1 MGTLYIDRKGISL
14 TMRDR
19 VIELRA
25 DGERLRSVPA
35 ALLERVVLR
44 ADTQL
49 TSGTLAALA
58 DAGIGLLALGG
69 RGGQRV
75 AHLLGKPARDAR
87 ARIAQCQRMNDEP
100 WATAWCRS
108 VVRAKL
114 GAQQRLLRQ
123 AALERLDLR
132 KPLTDAQATLQTV
145 LNRLP
150 LAQDRAS
157 VRGFEGAGAAAY
169 FAAFTQLFAPAL
181 GFTARRR
188 RPPPDPVNACLSLGY
203 TLLQAQ
209 AEQACWAAG
218 LDPMVGFLHN
228 PAFGRASL
236 ACDLVEPWR
245 ARIDAWVWQQFRS
258 RDLRPEHFGN
268 DGAGACLMGK
278 AGRAHFYQA
287 VVPLQRRCAAALRR
301 HARLLARA
309 LASAA
314 DLPGDEHWASDAGD
328 SDQGIDQGS
337 DADSNAGCSAGCNAG
352 TDTEHDPAIADPTCL
367 TDPAAVP
374 RHPPPEGAHR

>member
-1 MGTLYIDRKGISL
+1 M
-14 TMRDR
+14 
-19 VIELRA
+19 
-25 DGERLRSVPA
+25 PA
-35 ALLERVVLR
+35 ALLDRVVLR

-49 TSGTLAALA
+49 SSSRTLAALA
-58 DAGIGLLALGG
+58 HAGIGLLALGG

-75 AHLLGKPARDAR
+75 AHLLGKPANDAR
-87 ARIAQCQRMNDEP
+87 ARIAQCQRMNDEA

-114 GAQQRLLRQ
+114 AAQHRLLHSAEQSRP
-123 AALERLDLR
+123 DLR
-132 KPLTDAQATLQTV
+132 KPLTDAQAILQTI
-145 LNRLP
+145 LSRLP
-150 LAQDRAS
+150 GADNRAS

-169 FAAFTQLFAPAL
+169 FGAFTQMFAPSL
-181 GFTARRR
+181 GFEARRR

-245 ARIDAWVWQQFRS
+245 ARVDAWVWQQFRS
-258 RDLRPEHFGN
+258 RDLRPEHFGT

-287 VVPLQRRCAAALRR
+287 VVPLQRRCADALRR

-314 DLPGDEHWASDAGD
+314 HLPDDEHWASDAGD
-328 SDQGIDQGS
+328 SDAGS
-337 DADSNAGCSAGCNAG
+337 P
-352 TDTEHDPAIADPTCL
+352 TD
-367 TDPAAVP
+367 
-374 RHPPPEGAHR
+374 RHPTNAEQTSLAKPVAGPGHPLPEGAHR

>member
-1 MGTLYIDRKGISL
+1 MATLYIDRKGMSL
-14 TMRDR
+14 TMRDS

-35 ALLERVVLR
+35 ALLDRVVLR

-49 TSGTLAALA
+49 SSSTLAALA

-75 AHLLGKPARDAR
+75 AHLLGKPANDAR
-87 ARIAQCQRMNDEP
+87 ARIAQCQRMNDEA

-108 VVRAKL
+108 LVRAKL
-114 GAQQRLLRQ
+114 AAQQRLLHH
-123 AALERLDLR
+123 AELERPDLR
-132 KPLTDAQATLQTV
+132 KPLTDAQATLQRT
-145 LNRLP
+145 LGRLP
-150 LAQDRAS
+150 QAADRAS
-157 VRGFEGAGAAAY
+157 LRGLEGAGAAAY
-169 FAAFTQLFAPAL
+169 FRGYTQLFAPAL
-181 GFTARRR
+181 GFNGRRR

-258 RDLRPEHFGN
+258 RDLRPEHFGS

-309 LASAA
+309 LAGAA
-314 DLPGDEHWASDAGD
+314 LLPADEDWSTDAGS
-328 SDQGIDQGS
+328 SDGDCDG
-337 DADSNAGCSAGCNAG
+337 ANERAGWIAGPDLSPAQAGHCTSPSAGAQ
-352 TDTEHDPAIADPTCL
+352 P
-367 TDPAAVP
+367 
-374 RHPPPEGAHR
+374 

>member
-1 MGTLYIDRKGISL
+1 MGTLYIDRKGMSL
-14 TMRDR
+14 TMRDS

-35 ALLERVVLR
+35 ALLDRVVLR

-49 TSGTLAALA
+49 SSATLAALA

-75 AHLLGKPARDAR
+75 AHLLGKPANDAR
-87 ARIAQCQRMNDEP
+87 ARIAQCQRMNDEA

-108 VVRAKL
+108 LVRAKL
-114 GAQQRLLRQ
+114 AAQQRLLHR
-123 AALERLDLR
+123 AELERPDQR
-132 KPLTDAQATLQTV
+132 KPLTDAQATLQRT
-145 LNRLP
+145 LDRLP
-150 LAQDRAS
+150 QAADRAS
-157 VRGFEGAGAAAY
+157 LRGLEGAGAAAY
-169 FAAFTQLFAPAL
+169 FRGYTQLFAPAL
-181 GFTARRR
+181 GFNARRR

-258 RDLRPEHFGN
+258 RDLRPEHFGS

-309 LASAA
+309 LAGAA
-314 DLPGDEHWASDAGD
+314 LLPADEDWSTDGADGADGDGAGEGAGWIAGPDLAPTQPDP
-328 SDQGIDQGS
+328 
-337 DADSNAGCSAGCNAG
+337 CCTPSAGAQ
-352 TDTEHDPAIADPTCL
+352 P
-367 TDPAAVP
+367 
-374 RHPPPEGAHR
+374 